1 METLKMLQK
10 AGINA
15 RAPPSD
21 YGEEEY
27 DQMSQ
32 IGMSQHG
39 KNMEK
44 NKNNDGGNKINQ
56 TPSKGIYCR
65 YREFMKM
72 P

>member
-1 METLKMLQK
+1 MLQK

-21 YGEEEY
+21 YGDEEY

-32 IGMSQHG
+32 MGGNQHE
-39 KNMEK
+39 KHKEK
-44 NKNNDGGNKINQ
+44 NKKNDEGNKINL
-56 TPSKGIYCR
+56 TPSKAMFCR